1 MDTWFWIGGTDKE
14 AEGYWKWVNGSDWN
28 FTQWAT
34 NPSNEQPS
42 GGIRQNC
49 LQIYHGVHATD
60 GWKNQ
65 NCFRALPF
73 ICSWKIC
80 PGRSPPEIEYL
91 LKSAYFL
98 LCNYRIQLISLRKI
112 LRQCQGSFCCKFYV
126 YTW

>member
-1 MDTWFWIGGTDKE
+1 MKKVEKEARTMDTWFWIGGTDKE
-14 AEGYWKWVNGSDWN
+14 AEGYWKWVDGSDWK

-42 GGIRQNC
+42 GGIKQNC

-65 NCFRALPF
+65 NC
-73 ICSWKIC
+73 
-80 PGRSPPEIEYL
+80 PPEIEYL

-98 LCNYRIQLISLRKI
+98 LCSYRIQLISLRKI
-112 LRQCQGSFCCKFYV
+112 LRQCQGSSCCNYYV
-126 YTW
+126 YTK